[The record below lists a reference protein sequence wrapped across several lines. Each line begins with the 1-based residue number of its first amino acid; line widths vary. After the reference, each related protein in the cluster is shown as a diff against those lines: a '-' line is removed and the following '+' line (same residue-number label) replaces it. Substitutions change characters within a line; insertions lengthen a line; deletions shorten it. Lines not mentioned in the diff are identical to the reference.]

1 MCCLLFI
8 FIFFFN
14 IYYALPQNG
23 YSVYPTTIEL
33 DSVNL
38 LVTYSL
44 SYQEDSLNP
53 NNIRKENM
61 LLFLSDNVSC
71 FLSMRH
77 LRHIEQKKSITSRAE
92 LLAVM
97 QDLDFQL
104 PVSRYNY
111 YIFKNY
117 PEGKITKINSIMGD
131 FFKYRQSLNAFDWE
145 LTSETSEMNGFMV
158 QKATTEY
165 VGRAWVAWF
174 TPDIPYNDGPYKFNG
189 LPGLILETRDTRDH
203 YVFELVSVERPEE
216 PMFIEFPERNYIETT
231 KKKFF
236 RARQSFHDDI
246 ISRASEAGLS
256 IESQQ
261 TAAENLR
268 RRNNPLELKV
278 D

>member
-1 MCCLLFI
+1 MRCLLFALI
-8 FIFFFN
+8 FILN
-14 IYYALPQNG
+14 ISYALPQNG

-131 FFKYRQSLNAFDWE
+131 FFKYRQSLNTFDWE
-145 LTSETSEMNGFMV
+145 LTSETSEMNGFKV

-165 VGRAWVAWF
+165 GGRSWVAWF

-189 LPGLILETRDTRDH
+189 LPGLILEIRDTRDH
-203 YVFELVSVERPEE
+203 YVFELVSVERPGE
-216 PMFIEFPERNYIETT
+216 PMFIEFPERNYIKTT
-231 KKKFF
+231 KKDFF
-236 RARQSFHDDI
+236 RARQSFQNDI
-246 ISRASEAGLS
+246 ISRASEAGLGV
-256 IESQQ
+256 EVQQ
-261 TAAENLR
+261 IAAENMR

>member
-1 MCCLLFI
+1 MCKLLLWCILINMSFI
-8 FIFFFN
+8 
-14 IYYALPQNG
+14 G
-23 YSVYPTTIEL
+23 YSQSSDINYRAEKLGDAEL
-33 DSVNL
+33 VA
-38 LVTYSL
+38 TYSL
-44 SYQEDSLNP
+44 SYQQDSLDP
-53 NNIRKENM
+53 HDIRNEEM
-61 LLFLSDNVSC
+61 LLFLMEDVSV
-71 FLSMRH
+71 FLSYNNY
-77 LRHIEQKKSITSRAE
+77 LAIEQYKSFSSVEDMRQTLQSPGEQTPPTR
-92 LLAVM
+92 
-97 QDLDFQL
+97 F
-104 PVSRYNY
+104 RYQ
-111 YIFKNY
+111 IFKNY

-145 LTSETSEMNGFMV
+145 LTSETSEMNGFKV

-165 VGRAWVAWF
+165 GGRTWVAWF